1 MSDFIQDLLNRLEK
15 ELKSIN
21 AEPNSVLQKAEQAIR
36 QTYTSVR
43 ELREYVLANPFPSQ
57 ADEIVFFKEVKP
69 RFVCH
74 LIYFVNLFNIES
86 RRPKGGVETQ
96 KKYLQRELK
105 RLGRFSMENL
115 EFYRYYRSQSTFL
128 DDRYFLRG
136 RQDIR
141 LYLDN
146 IYAFSDPDFSTSH
159 DMNVARILAYDQL
172 ENYLQTELDR
182 LVTRV
187 PVSDNT
193 HQPPNLIRFEWT
205 DNKTDLVELIYALV
219 SVGSLNKGKVDIKEL
234 TTFFEFHFQIKLGE
248 VYRTFLSIRDRT
260 NKTKYLDT
268 LREKL
273 LQKMQ
278 EEQ

>member
-1 MSDFIQDLLNRLEK
+1 MSDFIQDLQNRLEK
-15 ELKSIN
+15 ELKSIHT
-21 AEPNSVLQKAEQAIR
+21 EPGSILQKAEQSIR
-36 QTYTSVR
+36 QTYASVK
-43 ELREYVLANPFPSQ
+43 ELREYVLANSFQSQ
-57 ADEIVFFKEVKP
+57 AAEVAFFKEVKP

-86 RRPKGGVETQ
+86 RRPKGGVGTQ
-96 KKYLQRELK
+96 KKYLQREMK
-105 RLGRFSMENL
+105 RLNRFSLENL
-115 EFYRYYRSQSTFL
+115 DFYRYYRSQSTFL

-136 RQDIR
+136 RQDVR

-146 IYAFSDPDFSTSH
+146 IYAFADPDFSTSH

-172 ENYLQTELDR
+172 EAYLQTELDR
-182 LVTRV
+182 LVTRI
-187 PVSDNT
+187 PVSDDS
-193 HQPPNLIRFEWT
+193 HRPPNLVRFEWT

-234 TTFFEFHFQIKLGE
+234 TTFFEFHFQIKLGD
-248 VYRTFLSIRDRT
+248 VYRTFLSIRDRVHQ
-260 NKTKYLDT
+260 TKYIDA

-273 LQKMQ
+273 IQKMK